1 LKDERIMKP
10 PTTIADTILLEF
22 TRFGNKQKTDLIN
35 KGIEKEKMQ
44 KKRLVATN
52 WEAIIRQLSEN

>member
-1 LKDERIMKP
+1 MKP